1 MEFTDLEP
9 VPIQYP
15 QYLNIVK
22 AFGILAKFY

>member
-1 MEFTDLEP
+1 

-22 AFGILAKFY
+22 AFGILAKFYWNHLI